1 MADIEPRWR
10 RRSAA
15 RPGEIADA
23 ALAEFAARGY
33 AAARVADI
41 AAAAGVSKATLFTYF
56 PTKADLLRAV
66 VERRLA
72 PSVAAA
78 AAAALAE
85 LPFADRLDAFL
96 QRLAGAMAEPALRR
110 LARTIIAE
118 SGNFPEIAR
127 AWHDRVV
134 APALAALAASITAG
148 QAAGEVRVGD
158 ARLMAV
164 SVVGPMLMGL
174 LWREVME
181 PAGGA
186 PLDLEALAA
195 EHRRTVLAGFRP

>member
-1 MADIEPRWR
+1 MADMEPRWR

-66 VERRLA
+66 VERRMA
-72 PSVAAA
+72 PVVVAAA
-78 AAAALAE
+78 DAALAE
-85 LPFADRLDAFL
+85 VPFPVRLEAFL
-96 QRLAGAMAEPALRR
+96 NRLAAAIADPALRR
-110 LARTIIAE
+110 LAKMIIAE
-118 SGNFPEIAR
+118 SGSFPEIAR
-127 AWHDRVV
+127 AWHDQVV

-148 QAAGEVRVGD
+148 QAAGEVRTGD
-158 ARLMAV
+158 PRLMAL
-164 SVVGPMLMGL
+164 SVIGPMLTGV

-181 PAGGA
+181 PAGGST
-186 PLDLEALAA
+186 LDLAALAA
-195 EHRRTVLAGFRP
+195 EHLRTLLAGFRP